1 MNEIK
6 LNIEHVDKLLD
17 QIATETIGDHKD
29 NGVNFNIFSVLGV
42 ETKEVIICRLLR
54 EFLDPRGRHG
64 MGEVPLRLF
73 ANMVLQLPEFGE
85 LEAKNATVEA
95 EECIDDQRRV
105 DIVIHTEGKVI
116 PIEVKIWAGDQDSQ
130 LWDYYRF
137 YKKSDLLYANKIYY
151 LTPTKWEP
159 SASSRGS
166 LRINQEIVL
175 LSFYDEIQ
183 TWIKVLCDTIVQAKP
198 VQIILK
204 QFIEVINTMCEK
216 AKDLYA
222 ITGLLGLNDGFQVT
236 PHLSAAIKL
245 LSYKAELEKA
255 IMISYLREKLEI
267 DSKRF
272 YLLNCDEKE
281 AKKEINDTHALLKIM
296 SKKTERT
303 IAWVC
308 VHTNLYLVAKNVRNP
323 NSRIWDNHLVPEKSY
338 VWQYISPDGLGK
350 KFPLKELTSFPDVKI
365 CFDECLNDIV
375 EDC

>member
-17 QIATETIGDHKD
+17 QIATKTIGDCKD
-29 NGVNFNIFSVLGV
+29 NGESFNIFSVLGV
-42 ETKEVIICRLLR
+42 ETKEVIICRLIR

-64 MGEVPLRLF
+64 MREDPLRLF

-85 LEAKNATVEA
+85 IEAKNATVEA

-175 LSFYDEIQ
+175 LSFYDDIRN
-183 TWIKVLCDTIVQAKP
+183 WIAALRNATDQANP

-216 AKDLYA
+216 AKDLHA
-222 ITGLLGLNDGFQVT
+222 ITDLLGLNDGFQVT

-255 IMISYLREKLEI
+255 IMISYLREKLVV
-267 DSKRF
+267 DSERF
-272 YLLNCDEKE
+272 YLKDCEKDDQD
-281 AKKEINDTHALLKIM
+281 AINDTHALLKIV
-296 SKKTERT
+296 SKENGKDV
-303 IAWVC
+303 AWVC
-308 VHTNLYLVAKNVRNP
+308 VETNLYLVAKKVKTP
-323 NSRIWDNHLVPEKSY
+323 RIWDKRSKTEGKY
-338 VWQYISPDGLGK
+338 MWQYISPEGVGK
-350 KFPLKELTSFPDVKI
+350 KFPLKKLQGLSNGPI
-365 CFDECLNDIV
+365 NFDECLNDIV

>member
-1 MNEIK
+1 MNKTE
-6 LNIEHVDKLLD
+6 LNIEYVDKLLD
-17 QIATETIGDHKD
+17 QIATETIGDCKD
-29 NGVNFNIFSVLGV
+29 NGKSFNIFSVLGV
-42 ETKEVIICRLLR
+42 ETKEVIICRLIR

-64 MGEVPLRLF
+64 MVEVPLRLF

-85 LEAKNATVEA
+85 LEAKNATVET
-95 EECIDDQRRV
+95 EEHIDDQRRV

-245 LSYKAELEKA
+245 LSYKAELEKT
-255 IMISYLREKLEI
+255 IMISYLRKQLVV
-267 DSKRF
+267 DSERF
-272 YLLNCDEKE
+272 YLKDCEKDDQD
-281 AKKEINDTHALLKIM
+281 AINDTHALLKIV
-296 SKKTERT
+296 SKENGKDV
-303 IAWVC
+303 AWVC
-308 VHTNLYLVAKNVRNP
+308 VETNLYLVAKKVKTP
-323 NSRIWDNHLVPEKSY
+323 RIWDKRSKTEGKY
-338 VWQYISPDGLGK
+338 MWQYISPEGVGK
-350 KFPLKELTSFPDVKI
+350 KFPLKKLQGLSTGPI
-365 CFDECLNDIV
+365 NFDECLNDIV